1 MKHRFYPPT
10 HLGRSTAIGLTCL
23 LLLSLSA
30 ISAGPLPPAAP
41 TGGSEGSGPPAWAQ
55 RMMRNQS
62 MVHGAQTAAQVLRS
76 GDSHG
81 GGHSVDLSG
90 GE

>member
-1 MKHRFYPPT
+1 MSY
-10 HLGRSTAIGLTCL
+10 
-23 LLLSLSA
+23 
-30 ISAGPLPPAAP
+30 
-41 TGGSEGSGPPAWAQ
+41 
-55 RMMRNQS
+55 
-62 MVHGAQTAAQVLRS
+62 GAQAAVQALKS

>member
-1 MKHRFYPPT
+1 M
-10 HLGRSTAIGLTCL
+10 GAV
-23 LLLSLSA
+23 A
-30 ISAGPLPPAAP
+30 EDVAAGGDVE
-41 TGGSEGSGPPAWAQ
+41 TTIDSGVPAWAQ
-55 RMMRNQS
+55 RMRRNQS
-62 MVHGAQTAAQVLRS
+62 MSHGAQAAVQALKS

>member
-1 MKHRFYPPT
+1 MK
-10 HLGRSTAIGLTCL
+10 
-23 LLLSLSA
+23 
-30 ISAGPLPPAAP
+30 
-41 TGGSEGSGPPAWAQ
+41 
-55 RMMRNQS
+55 RNQS
-62 MVHGAQTAAQVLRS
+62 MSRGAQATVQALKS

>member
-1 MKHRFYPPT
+1 MFLRCVLIPEFSANLRKRGRFQ
-10 HLGRSTAIGLTCL
+10 L
-23 LLLSLSA
+23 
-30 ISAGPLPPAAP
+30 PAAP
-41 TGGSEGSGPPAWAQ
+41 TGASAGSGPPAWAQ
-55 RMMRNQS
+55 RMKANQS
-62 MVHGAQTAAQVLRS
+62 MVHGVQTAAQVLKS

>member
-1 MKHRFYPPT
+1 MRDSFAA
-10 HLGRSTAIGLTCL
+10 GARS
-23 LLLSLSA
+23 SF
-30 ISAGPLPPAAP
+30 AA
-41 TGGSEGSGPPAWAQ
+41 TGGSSTQGTVGGGEASADTGSVGGGSENAGPPAWAR
-55 RMMRNQS
+55 RMKRNQS
-62 MVHGAQTAAQVLRS
+62 MVHGAQTAAQVLKS

>member
-1 MKHRFYPPT
+1 MRESFAA
-10 HLGRSTAIGLTCL
+10 GARS
-23 LLLSLSA
+23 SF
-30 ISAGPLPPAAP
+30 AA
-41 TGGSEGSGPPAWAQ
+41 TGGSSTAGTVGGNAASAPAGAAGGLAGSGPPAWAQ
-55 RMMRNQS
+55 RMRRNQAIS
-62 MVHGAQTAAQVLRS
+62 HGTQTAAHVLRS

>member
-1 MKHRFYPPT
+1 MK
-10 HLGRSTAIGLTCL
+10 
-23 LLLSLSA
+23 
-30 ISAGPLPPAAP
+30 
-41 TGGSEGSGPPAWAQ
+41 
-55 RMMRNQS
+55 RNQS
-62 MVHGAQTAAQVLRS
+62 IVHGTQTAAQVLKS